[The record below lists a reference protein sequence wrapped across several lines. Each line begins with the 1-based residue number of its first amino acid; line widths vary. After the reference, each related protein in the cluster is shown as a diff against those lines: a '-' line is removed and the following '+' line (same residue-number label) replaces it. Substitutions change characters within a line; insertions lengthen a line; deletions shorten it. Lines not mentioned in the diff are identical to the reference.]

1 MTEDQNN
8 KKIIKDVKSTSDEAA
23 RLLAGLEES
32 CIEQPSVQKSHQ
44 ETQKPRNPYQATNR
58 NIDPT
63 FTSAI
68 LVPIIA
74 SGILVFFFALAIG
87 TQKTSVNE
95 ESSSSAN
102 ETNRESIEKQKKTM
116 TPYQRRF
123 YEQTLAKAKDAVLKR
138 EHEAAISDLRTL
150 MSGNY
155 KELTDID
162 NGLVNDKII
171 QAKKAIAYLEQP
183 GDAKYWEGAN
193 YGFQWFDTHTNNQFR
208 VFFAHSRKCSN
219 PLVTFGY
226 RPSSE
231 NKSGQPTK
239 TISIKPKS
247 YKSTILVPY
256 YGEYALWVEDFKCY

>member
-138 EHEAAISDLRTL
+138 EHESAIAGLENLKR
-150 MSGNY
+150 GNY
-155 KELTDID
+155 KDLANID
-162 NGLVNDKII
+162 RALVNNKII

-183 GDAKYWEGAN
+183 GDDKYWEGAN
-193 YGFQWFDTHTNNQFR
+193 YGYQWFDTHTNNQFR

-226 RPSSE
+226 VPRNSQR
-231 NKSGQPTK
+231 GTK
-239 TISIKPKS
+239 ASKIISIKPKS
-247 YKSTILVPY
+247 SISNILVPY
-256 YGEYALWVEDFKCY
+256 YGSNSLRLEEFQCN

>member
-1 MTEDQNN
+1 MAIVTGLSLLVSTNSPTNSEEPPKSIDL
-8 KKIIKDVKSTSDEAA
+8 KKIKMD
-23 RLLAGLEES
+23 
-32 CIEQPSVQKSHQ
+32 
-44 ETQKPRNPYQATNR
+44 
-58 NIDPT
+58 
-63 FTSAI
+63 
-68 LVPIIA
+68 A
-74 SGILVFFFALAIG
+74 S
-87 TQKTSVNE
+87 
-95 ESSSSAN
+95 
-102 ETNRESIEKQKKTM
+102 
-116 TPYQRRF
+116 QRRF
-123 YEQTLAKAKDAVLKR
+123 YKKTLAKANNAVLKR

-171 QAKKAIAYLEQP
+171 LAKKAIAYLEQP

-256 YGEYALWVEDFKCY
+256 YREYALWVEDFKCY